1 MKYRKL
7 GNTGLE
13 VSEVAFGAE
22 FLVGKT
28 LEESRELI
36 DYCHDEGINF
46 LDCWM
51 SEPNVRTNIG
61 LAIEDK
67 RDEWIIQGHFGST
80 WQDGQYVRTR
90 EMDKVKEAFEDF
102 MTRMKLDYLDFG
114 MIHYV
119 DELNDLETI
128 LNGEFIEYVRKMKE
142 DGIIRHIGLSTH
154 NPEIAKLATEIE
166 DLELI
171 MFSINPAYDML
182 SSFTIEKSFEEN
194 VFDDD
199 FEGIAPNRAELY
211 QLCEEKNIAIT
222 VMKAFAGGRLLSD
235 DSPFGVA
242 LIPVQ
247 CLEYCLSRPA
257 VMSVFVGAKN
267 IEEMSESIYYEMAS
281 DEEKDY
287 ASVLVNAPR
296 NSYEGQCT
304 YCGHCAPCPM
314 KINVAMVSKFY
325 DLARVHDD
333 VPDSV
338 REHYNNMEAN
348 ASDCTACGDC
358 EKRCPFNVDVVD
370 IMEKAD
376 SLFGGT

>member
-61 LAIEDK
+61 LAIEDM

-142 DGIIRHIGLSTH
+142 EGIIRHIGLSTH

-235 DSPFGVA
+235 DSPFG
-242 LIPVQ
+242 
-247 CLEYCLSRPA
+247 
-257 VMSVFVGAKN
+257 N
-267 IEEMSESIYYEMAS
+267 
-281 DEEKDY
+281 
-287 ASVLVNAPR
+287 
-296 NSYEGQCT
+296 
-304 YCGHCAPCPM
+304 
-314 KINVAMVSKFY
+314 
-325 DLARVHDD
+325 
-333 VPDSV
+333 
-338 REHYNNMEAN
+338 
-348 ASDCTACGDC
+348 
-358 EKRCPFNVDVVD
+358 
-370 IMEKAD
+370 
-376 SLFGGT
+376 

>member
-1 MKYRKL
+1 M
-7 GNTGLE
+7 
-13 VSEVAFGAE
+13 AFGAE

-61 LAIEDK
+61 LAIEDM

-242 LIPVQ
+242 LTPVQ

-257 VMSVFVGAKN
+257 VKSVFVGAKN

-348 ASDCTACGDC
+348 ASD
-358 EKRCPFNVDVVD
+358 
-370 IMEKAD
+370 
-376 SLFGGT
+376 